1 MRKSLVVCGRWPV
14 ASGSNPQSLIPN
26 PCPPISKSLNPQIP
40 KSPNPFP
47 SGFTLIEL
55 LVTIAI
61 IGILASMALGVMQ
74 AARQSAAKA
83 ATTATIT
90 KLNNIIMRRYES
102 YLTRRVPLDLSKDTS
117 GNRMSPKQ
125 MAEDRLYAIRD
136 IMRMEMPDRSEDI
149 NSDPIQLPNSHNKV
163 ARPALSSLYYS
174 RLNATPPTTGSG
186 EAAGGAELLYLIV
199 SLGSPEAMGQFGPSE
214 IGDTNGNGWP
224 EFLDGWGRPIFFL
237 RWAPGYTPYS
247 DVQKWDPEPSSTV
260 TQSRYHDPFDPRRAD
275 LPAFQLIP
283 LIYSGGPNSE
293 PGLQVKDGFDFA
305 KTGGTRQGDIFGN
318 RWDEFRH
325 IGEPAWYCVDHPK
338 DKKSDPGVCST
349 CGKKLVSVS
358 GGNITNHHIE
368 TR

>member
-1 MRKSLVVCGRWPV
+1 MKKSLVVSGRWPV
-14 ASGSNPQSLIPN
+14 AKSRRSEASSQDSQ
-26 PCPPISKSLNPQIP
+26 ISKSPNLQIP
-40 KSPNPFP
+40 KSPP
-47 SGFTLIEL
+47 GFTLIEL

-61 IGILASMALGVMQ
+61 IGILSTMALGVMQ

-83 ATTATIT
+83 ATTATIA

-102 YLTRRVPLDLSKDTS
+102 YLTRRVPLDLSTDKD
-117 GNRMSPKQ
+117 GKRMTPAQ
-125 MAEDRLYAIRD
+125 MAKDRLYAIRD
-136 IMRMEMPDRSEDI
+136 LMRMEMPDRSEDI
-149 NSDPIQLPNSHNKV
+149 NSPPIELPNSLKKV
-163 ARPALSSLYYS
+163 TRPALSSLYYS
-174 RLNATPPTTGSG
+174 RLNDAGTKPTTGNG
-186 EAAGGAELLYLIV
+186 EDAGGAELLYLIV

-275 LPAFQLIP
+275 PAAFQLIP
-283 LIYSGGPNSE
+283 LIYSGGPNSG
-293 PGLQVKDGFDFA
+293 PGLQVKDKFDFT
-305 KTGGTRQGDIFGN
+305 KTGGTSQGDIFGN
-318 RWDEFRH
+318 GWDEFRH
-325 IGEPAWYCVDHPK
+325 IGEPAWTCVDHPSVQQ
-338 DKKSDPGVCST
+338 SDPGVCPKQN

-358 GGNITNHHIE
+358 GGDITNHHIE